1 MRGAAYPSV
10 TDDDVLDAQIPLPPL
25 EVQRR
30 IAEEIEA
37 FEKEVLRIKESLRES
52 REVLE
57 KLEMALLTEAFRP
70 ERWS

>member
-1 MRGAAYPSV
+1 
-10 TDDDVLDAQIPLPPL
+10 
-25 EVQRR
+25 
-30 IAEEIEA
+30 
-37 FEKEVLRIKESLRES
+37 VLRIKEGLRES